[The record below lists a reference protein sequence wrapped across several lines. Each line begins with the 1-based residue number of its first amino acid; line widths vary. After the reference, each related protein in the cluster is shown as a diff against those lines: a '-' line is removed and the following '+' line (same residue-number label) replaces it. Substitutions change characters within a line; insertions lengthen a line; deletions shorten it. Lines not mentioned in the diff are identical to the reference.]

1 MPRAKKTE
9 TAPAAPKKTT
19 TRKTTA
25 VKKLTPKT
33 EEVKVEEVKAEEVKT
48 EEVKAEEAK
57 VEEVKAEEAKVE
69 EVKTEE
75 VKVEA
80 PAAAATAEVFIEFG
94 GAQVPVNEIIANA
107 KAVVGEDKDIKVY
120 VQPENSKAYI
130 AFDDQSVEMDV
141 YFVQ

>member
-9 TAPAAPKKTT
+9 TAAPAAPKKTT
-19 TRKTTA
+19 RKTTA
-25 VKKLTPKT
+25 AKKLTPKT
-33 EEVKVEEVKAEEVKT
+33 EEVKVEEAKV
-48 EEVKAEEAK
+48 EEAK

-75 VKVEA
+75 VKTEA

-94 GAQVPVNEIIANA
+94 GAQVPVNEIIRNA
-107 KAVVGEDKDIKVY
+107 KAVVGENKDIKVY

>member
-9 TAPAAPKKTT
+9 TAAPAAPKKTT
-19 TRKTTA
+19 RKTTA
-25 VKKLTPKT
+25 AKKLTPKT
-33 EEVKVEEVKAEEVKT
+33 EEVKVEEAKV
-48 EEVKAEEAK
+48 EEAK
-57 VEEVKAEEAKVE
+57 VEEFKAEEAKVE

-75 VKVEA
+75 VKTEA

-94 GAQVPVNEIIANA
+94 GAQVPVNEIIRNA
-107 KAVVGEDKDIKVY
+107 KAVVGENKDIKVY

>member
-48 EEVKAEEAK
+48 
-57 VEEVKAEEAKVE
+57 EEVKAEEAKVE

>member
-33 EEVKVEEVKAEEVKT
+33 EEVKTEEVKAEEVKAEEVKAEEVKT
-48 EEVKAEEAK
+48 
-57 VEEVKAEEAKVE
+57 EEVKAEEAKVE

>member
-9 TAPAAPKKTT
+9 TAAPAAPKKT

-33 EEVKVEEVKAEEVKT
+33 EEVKTEEVKAEEVKAEEVKT
-48 EEVKAEEAK
+48 
-57 VEEVKAEEAKVE
+57 EEVKAEEAKVE

-107 KAVVGEDKDIKVY
+107 KAVVGENKDIKVY

>member
-33 EEVKVEEVKAEEVKT
+33 
-48 EEVKAEEAK
+48 
-57 VEEVKAEEAKVE
+57 EEVKAEEAKVE